1 MTLLP
6 RTALPGLVTLAFSLL
21 LTACAYDNNED
32 LLGNTPP
39 APTCDS
45 TANTYAATVAP
56 LLQQRCSSCHNDGF
70 RSGNISLQNHAQ
82 TQAVAFSGRLV
93 GAVSHAAGFQPMP
106 QGEPK
111 LSDCEIDHIR
121 RWVDAGALNN

>member
-6 RTALPGLVTLAFSLL
+6 RTRHSGLVTLAFSLL

-39 APTCDS
+39 APTCDP
-45 TANTYAATVAP
+45 TATTYAATVAP

-82 TQAVAFSGRLV
+82 AQAVALSGRLV
-93 GAVSHAAGFQPMP
+93 GAVSHAAGYQPMP